1 MADIKITSEQLQAL
15 LDQVALVKSDKD
27 DGDAKTSAANAAGTA
42 RASAQ
47 SALTAATTA
56 ESQAILDE
64 QSADHKTTTDLAA
77 LDTMIQALLAPPA
90 PAPAQP

>member
-27 DGDAKTSAANAAGTA
+27 DGDAKTAAANAAGTA

-47 SALTAATTA
+47 SALTSATTA

-64 QSADHKTTTDLAA
+64 QSADHKTTTDLAE
-77 LDTMIQALLAPPA
+77 LDSMIQALLAPPA
-90 PAPAQP
+90 PAQP